1 MKQGFHYHGPMES
14 SALTR
19 RRAHSSTPCIVSP
32 STGGIRGALGT
43 ALVLTL
49 LTWTGSAQAA
59 NPKSSAAPIQA
70 QPVLNTPAD
79 SGMGGE
85 LLYRLLISELQITQG
100 QPGAGFSLTLDAAR
114 KDKRP
119 ELFQRAIQIALQ
131 ARSGESALQAA
142 RAWTEALPGSAEAQ
156 RVVLQLVLALD
167 RPADIALP
175 LRSLLRLVPAAERQP
190 LILALPQMLARL
202 SDKAAALQA
211 VTPLLQ
217 EAAGK
222 QPLRAVAAWSSLG
235 RLQLAAGQK
244 AQALESAQQAMARDR
259 RSALPAW
266 LALMLL
272 EQRQPGADALVLLWL
287 ERGEGEDPD
296 RIRLEYTRLLIEQR
310 RQSEART
317 QLNLLTRGQTSMAQV
332 WLLDGLLYLQLEQ
345 MDEATESLQRY
356 LALPSGDA
364 GRNGRGQAQLLLSQI
379 AEKQGKLD
387 TALDWLDRV
396 EGQEAQATVQWRRAL
411 LLARSGRLAEARSQ
425 LRGLPAEGPAD
436 ERRKLVTEAQL
447 LRELGHYTESL
458 SVYEEA
464 TQRFPQDSDLAY
476 ERAMVAE
483 KAGRPD
489 EMERLLRELIA
500 HAPDYGHAYNALG
513 YLLADRNQNLDEAS
527 ELIRRAIALIPDDP
541 FIQDSLGW
549 VEFRLGN
556 LAEARRILQAAFER
570 RADPEIAAHLGE
582 VLWTDGQPEAALT
595 VWRQGLQLQADNDI
609 LLRTLQRLQVKP

>member
-1 MKQGFHYHGPMES
+1 M
-14 SALTR
+14 
-19 RRAHSSTPCIVSP
+19 
-32 STGGIRGALGT
+32 TGGKLASISAAL
-43 ALVLTL
+43 ALAMLA
-49 LTWTGSAQAA
+49 WGGSAQAA
-59 NPKSSAAPIQA
+59 NPKPPGTQPQA
-70 QPVLNTPAD
+70 LPALKAPAD

-85 LLYRLLISELQITQG
+85 LLYQLLISELQITQG

-114 KDKRP
+114 KMRRP

-142 RAWTEALPGSAEAQ
+142 RAWTETLPRSAEAQ
-156 RVVLQLVLALD
+156 RVVLQLALALD
-167 RPADIALP
+167 RPADIAPP
-175 LRSLLRLVPAAERQP
+175 LRSLLRLTAAAERQP

-202 SDKAAALQA
+202 SDKTAALQA
-211 VTPLLQ
+211 VTPLLK
-217 EAAGK
+217 EAGQ
-222 QPLRAVAAWSSLG
+222 QPTQAMAAWAGLG

-244 AQALESAQQAMARDR
+244 TQAFESAQQAMARDR
-259 RSALPAW
+259 RSAPPAW
-266 LALMLL
+266 LALALL
-272 EQRQPGADALVLLWL
+272 EQRQPGADALLLRWL
-287 ERGEGEDPD
+287 ERGNGEDANQ
-296 RIRLEYTRLLIEQR
+296 IRLEYTRLLIEQR
-310 RQSEART
+310 RQPEARA
-317 QLNLLTRGQTSMAQV
+317 QLDLLTREQASMAQV

-345 MDEATESLQRY
+345 PDQATASLQRY
-356 LALPSGDA
+356 LALQSSEA
-364 GRNGRGQAQLLLSQI
+364 GHNGRTQAQLLLSQI

-387 TALDWLDRV
+387 AALDWLDRV
-396 EGQEAQATVQWRRAL
+396 EGQEAQATVQSRRAL
-411 LLARSGRLAEARSQ
+411 LLARAGRLDEARAQ

-447 LRELGHYTESL
+447 LRELGHYAEAL
-458 SVYEEA
+458 KVYEEA
-464 TQRFPQDSDLAY
+464 TQRFAEDNDLAY

-500 HAPDYGHAYNALG
+500 RAPDYGHAYNALG
-513 YLLADRNQNLDEAS
+513 YSLADRNQDLDQAR
-527 ELIRRAIALIPDDP
+527 ELIRRAVALIPDDP

-582 VLWTDGQPEAALT
+582 VLWSAGQHEAALT
-595 VWRQGLQLQADNDI
+595 VWRQGLQLQADNDT